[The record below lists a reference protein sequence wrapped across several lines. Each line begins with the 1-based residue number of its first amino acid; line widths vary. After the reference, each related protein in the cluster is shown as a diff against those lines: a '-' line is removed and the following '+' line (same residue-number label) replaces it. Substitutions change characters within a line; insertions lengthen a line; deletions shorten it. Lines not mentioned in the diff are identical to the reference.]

1 MSFFLAPVDISLFK
15 IVVNPQITTSFSIFK
30 SSILF
35 YVPPQKARGMAIKF
49 NGGPP
54 PFQPPLPSR
63 VLPILAYIGK
73 LLLEGVPFSG
83 LRYIKSKGFH

>member
-49 NGGPP
+49 NGGWPN
-54 PFQPPLPSR
+54 LPSKR
-63 VLPILAYIGK
+63 K

>member
-49 NGGPP
+49 NGGWPNATSL
-54 PFQPPLPSR
+54 PF
-63 VLPILAYIGK
+63 VIVFCGWT
-73 LLLEGVPFSG
+73 
-83 LRYIKSKGFH
+83 